1 MGNEKIKNLVKGMM
15 FGLVVVLL
23 ASANIGCSKKKSNGN
38 PNAGWWGGGYGYGGP
53 GYGGY
58 GAISNVGA
66 GIDQAGRYMVIL
78 AASTQADPMYGM
90 GSGPAFVE
98 GEMRVAAPLVCGGM
112 NQGLALPP
120 DIYRLIPANS
130 TPGYLDVDMLTG
142 VTLIAQGAYAQ
153 AMIRIDYARYFQTNV
168 CGFEGMMGQLDI
180 VDVNGFR
187 CGLLTGFTDM
197 AAGQMCY

>member
-1 MGNEKIKNLVKGMM
+1 MGNEKIKNLLKGMM

-38 PNAGWWGGGYGYGGP
+38 PNLGWRGGYGYGNP

-66 GIDQAGRYMVIL
+66 GVDQGGRYMVIL
-78 AASTQADPMYGM
+78 AASTQTDPMYGM

-98 GEMRVAAPLVCGGM
+98 GEMRVHAPLVCGGM
-112 NQGLALPP
+112 NQGLVLPP
-120 DIYRLIPANS
+120 DQYRLIPANNQ
-130 TPGYLDVDMLTG
+130 PGYLDVDMLTG

-180 VDVNGFR
+180 VNVNGFN

-197 AAGQMCY
+197 GAGQMCY